1 MGFCIEMTQAASM
14 SGFVLLSVA
23 LTGDA
28 HLHRSRN
35 HLSSKID
42 GTSTQDMPFTTTS
55 AETEEI
61 RKLIADNNLERATK
75 RTFDFVRIASLD
87 RRFLEEAVLISSE
100 VNSLDS
106 EKRRL
111 GTTSDLITRERDTK
125 SRLLQLLTA
134 LDNAVSDVPTVIPD
148 TRGQSVAPLQPTS
161 VPV

>member
-87 RRFLEEAVLISSE
+87 RRFLE
-100 VNSLDS
+100 
-106 EKRRL
+106 R
-111 GTTSDLITRERDTK
+111 
-125 SRLLQLLTA
+125 
-134 LDNAVSDVPTVIPD
+134 
-148 TRGQSVAPLQPTS
+148 VAS
-161 VPV
+161 